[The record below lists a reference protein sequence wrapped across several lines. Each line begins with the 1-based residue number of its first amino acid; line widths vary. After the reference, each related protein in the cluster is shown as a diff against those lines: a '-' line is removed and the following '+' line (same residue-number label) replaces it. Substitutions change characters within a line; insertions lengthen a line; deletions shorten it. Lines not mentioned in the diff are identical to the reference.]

1 MCGRYSVRSQ
11 SWLILGDID
20 KKSDSV
26 IMTLNDFYVTKITI
40 KLNFVILITKKEIN
54 VIPVMGRMRK
64 WGEAYKRKRPS
75 FLNLKGGN
83 DGLLNKGNQ
92 RKAVALIQT
101 LRQRKSSGF

>member
-1 MCGRYSVRSQ
+1 MANPWRYV
-11 SWLILGDID
+11 D

-26 IMTLNDFYVTKITI
+26 IMTLNNFNVTKITI
-40 KLNFVILITKKEIN
+40 KLNFVILITKNEVN
-54 VIPVMGRMRK
+54 VTPTIGRMKRWRGLNRIK
-64 WGEAYKRKRPS
+64 QKRKRPS

-101 LRQRKSSGF
+101 LGQRKSSGF